1 MPTLNPEEPLNLVLD
16 FGKYSPSAD
25 QRHAV
30 ISIVT
35 ELVEVLAGRRV
46 PLRRTCAEPG
56 RGIETPANTSAGSV
70 HACAESSRGAR

>member
-35 ELVEVLAGRRV
+35 ELVEVLAGVSIRPPMV
-46 PLRRTCAEPG
+46 EWPLSRYEPFPVLLDN
-56 RGIETPANTSAGSV
+56 RLYL
-70 HACAESSRGAR
+70 C